1 MTVLRPGIRAF
12 WLILLSILGVACQ
25 ATAEVAVVVQDDGSG
40 TVNVVLVVDPEAT
53 ALLIDPVGDLR
64 LDDLVDAGWTIVDE
78 PRLTPGGSLE
88 VEASKAFPAA
98 EQLDDVLAEIGGPI
112 LDGITLV
119 RSHDFDG
126 TAWTVEGAI
135 DLRGGVDN
143 FADEDLTTLL
153 AGRPFGETLED
164 LEAQL
169 GAPLGSFLDL
179 ELAVTF
185 MGVESRDEVDAPLAA
200 TVDTQPSGGVEA
212 RWLTT
217 VGDED
222 VLAISAIAERTSI
235 VPWIWLGLLIAAA
248 ALFVLLV
255 ITQIGRS
262 IRRHRRRSQMGPS
275 GLPLPG
281 AGRPD
286 MPMPSAPNST
296 PAAESVRPVPLP
308 GTGPTPDPQ
317 ARPVVEAPEEQVA
330 PELVV
335 LDGMGVIFE
344 EGDDIRKLLV
354 PYARERGCTLDSD
367 EIASLSHSGS
377 LGRLSSAEL
386 WEALGLDGDPAELD
400 AGYLA
405 LHNLTP
411 GLGAFITRMRDRG
424 IGVACLTN
432 DLSTWSLELRRMHGL
447 VEIIDPWIVSS
458 TVGVRKPEPA
468 MYEALRRTA
477 GIEPR
482 RCLLIDDRIEN
493 LDAAR
498 ELGYLTALFSPDA
511 DTPRVGDH
519 AVLAGFGA

>member
-1 MTVLRPGIRAF
+1 MTVPRPGIRAF
-12 WLILLSILGVACQ
+12 WLILISLLGVACQ
-25 ATAEVAVVVQDDGSG
+25 ATAEVAVVVEDDGSG
-40 TVNVVLVVDPEAT
+40 TVNVVLAVDPEAT

-64 LDDLVDAGWTIVDE
+64 LDDLTDAGWAIVEE
-78 PRLTPGGSLE
+78 PRVTPDGALE
-88 VEASKAFPAA
+88 AEVSKAFPAA

-112 LDGITLV
+112 LGGITLV
-119 RSHDFDG
+119 RSRDFDG
-126 TAWTVEGAI
+126 TAWTIEGAI
-135 DLRGGVDN
+135 DLRDGVDN
-143 FADEDLTTLL
+143 FADEQLAALL

-164 LEAQL
+164 LEDQL

-185 MGVESRDEVDAPLAA
+185 MGVDSRGEVDAPLAV
-200 TVDTQPSGGVEA
+200 TVDAQPTGGVEA

-217 VGDED
+217 VGDQD
-222 VLAISAIAERTSI
+222 VVAVSAVAERISI
-235 VPWIWLGLLIAAA
+235 VPWVWLGLLIGAG
-248 ALFVLLV
+248 VLILLIV
-255 ITQIGRS
+255 LSQIARS
-262 IRRHRRRSQMGPS
+262 LRRRGRMGPG

-286 MPMPSAPNST
+286 MPMPTAPSSSPGT
-296 PAAESVRPVPLP
+296 ETVRPVPLP
-308 GTGPTPDPQ
+308 GAAPDPTV
-317 ARPVVEAPEEQVA
+317 PPEAVPGDQSTT

-335 LDGMGVIFE
+335 LDGMGVVFE

-354 PYARERGCTLDSD
+354 PYARERGCTLDVD
-367 EIASLSHSGS
+367 EMISLSHSGS

-386 WEALGLDGDPAELD
+386 WEALGLEGDAADLD
-400 AGYLA
+400 ADYLA
-405 LHNLTP
+405 LHRLTP
-411 GLGAFITRMRDRG
+411 GVGAFIARMRDRG

-432 DLSTWSLELRRMHGL
+432 DLSTWSLELRRIHGL
-447 VEIIDPWIVSS
+447 VEIVDPWIVSS

-477 GIEPR
+477 SIEPR

-511 DTPRVGDH
+511 TTPRVGEH
-519 AVLAGFGA
+519 AVLAGFGP